1 MLSSIFLASA
11 FAASGAFAAISQGS
25 WAVRADFSRCNSS
38 TPLEPVLDGAKSTY
52 STTDKIVDFNID
64 SPFQGNLV
72 IKVAGAAGYGSPYP
86 PQQVAVEV
94 FAEATGGDP
103 GVWANA
109 TVIPGMGQPALIS
122 GIYWN
127 TRSDITLTPASNETV
142 SVETIFDGGSLVV
155 FYCGLPDG
163 PTPLSKRKHFSPDID
178 GLLAA
183 QAAKSSSI
191 PFLPPDEPPG
201 QMRLWWP
208 PCVPYVTTGT
218 DGHRVPVQPPQ
229 GGKSISSSDEGKS
242 PGEPHRFSI
251 YPQRLRKDEFR
262 VMCLNPVEDVNHPIH
277 VSLEVYDDLRYHE
290 YETVSYTWGGENGDS
305 RLNQPIYIGPYWDI
319 LLQTRN
325 CWEMLRHMRPWKG
338 VRTIWVDAIC
348 INQTDM
354 QERQEQVAKMGRI
367 YEKASRVVIYLGP
380 DLVPPTSTSSLYPR
394 RHNLREFDT
403 LPERPQLPSDYLIP
417 SKQWKLSDV
426 FSREYFRR
434 LWIIQELIMSSNI
447 TVRIGDTEFIVD
459 HTVSSYA
466 AHACHI
472 PWFAFITRKSIGDQ
486 SGNNL
491 RAAVEFVDASRASD
505 PRDKIFGILGLIDS
519 EEHQIA
525 ANYSISFR
533 HLAIGYY
540 AYCMLTKRDIR
551 VLLHASGRRA
561 PEGIPSWVPP
571 AQYDVSRS
579 RRLIP
584 STSNLQLDWLCK
596 CKDFIEAYSGHH
608 ECYLPE
614 EGGFKMIAKSACLT
628 RHTCYKVACEWISYT
643 FDPVWYETCWHSQA
657 AIESSTG
664 AFNLTAKHIMSFGNI
679 DFSKAEIE
687 KVGEVHVHALKA
699 GTSTLYIYANEC
711 IIGPED
717 EPDKTHLFVLC
728 DNDDEVCNANLPYPM
743 EKYTGMP
750 TKSRLCVLQQTND
763 EAKFR
768 ILSASVIACFHVLP
782 KLEDLFIS
790 SASISMCHYGSTSF
804 EYYRLSWN
812 IFSASDDKEALP
824 LPLLRADCRAGTHCH
839 GQLLRV
845 PESSDTEHLMIYT
858 SHPIHNARRTWA
870 ALDGDPKEYNEF
882 FDPWRSY
889 SRYPS
894 PRLAFPAINNGVVF
908 LQVFQSILDAEKS
921 GSSVDFFNVYFQ
933 AVREYHPQLIQWKSR
948 RRDSDDDEDKIIDL
962 VQLRFEPNQYDI
974 LEGILDMIQEDVKKS
989 KEWSA
994 QWPPPPPIHGG
1005 KDFNP
1010 PFLRIG
1016 WRDLALSQ
1024 TNEASENP
1032 SANDEDVYGF
1042 YALDAINKA
1051 VDKER
1056 LLYDRAETEALSGH
1070 ALDWSDEAVDEDP
1083 VDGGSHCQNSNGWL
1097 YDDSVVRE
1105 HKGQDLWVAF
1115 DILSLTLWAQ
1125 IHPNMAELRG
1135 LSRFCKDG
1143 ENEMTRL
1150 LRPQTEEE
1158 HRLTCLNWP
1167 VGIMEDF
1174 KIDGELRHI
1183 TII

>member
-163 PTPLSKRKHFSPDID
+163 PTPLSKRKHF
-178 GLLAA
+178 
-183 QAAKSSSI
+183 
-191 PFLPPDEPPG
+191 
-201 QMRLWWP
+201 
-208 PCVPYVTTGT
+208 
-218 DGHRVPVQPPQ
+218 
-229 GGKSISSSDEGKS
+229 
-242 PGEPHRFSI
+242 
-251 YPQRLRKDEFR
+251 
-262 VMCLNPVEDVNHPIH
+262 
-277 VSLEVYDDLRYHE
+277 LEVYDDLRYHE

-571 AQYDVSRS
+571 AQYDVSR
-579 RRLIP
+579 
-584 STSNLQLDWLCK
+584 T
-596 CKDFIEAYSGHH
+596 
-608 ECYLPE
+608 
-614 EGGFKMIAKSACLT
+614 
-628 RHTCYKVACEWISYT
+628 
-643 FDPVWYETCWHSQA
+643 
-657 AIESSTG
+657 
-664 AFNLTAKHIMSFGNI
+664 
-679 DFSKAEIE
+679 
-687 KVGEVHVHALKA
+687 
-699 GTSTLYIYANEC
+699 
-711 IIGPED
+711 
-717 EPDKTHLFVLC
+717 
-728 DNDDEVCNANLPYPM
+728 
-743 EKYTGMP
+743 
-750 TKSRLCVLQQTND
+750 
-763 EAKFR
+763 
-768 ILSASVIACFHVLP
+768 
-782 KLEDLFIS
+782 
-790 SASISMCHYGSTSF
+790 
-804 EYYRLSWN
+804 
-812 IFSASDDKEALP
+812 
-824 LPLLRADCRAGTHCH
+824 
-839 GQLLRV
+839 
-845 PESSDTEHLMIYT
+845 
-858 SHPIHNARRTWA
+858 
-870 ALDGDPKEYNEF
+870 
-882 FDPWRSY
+882 
-889 SRYPS
+889 
-894 PRLAFPAINNGVVF
+894 INNGVVF